1 MARLAGRGG
10 RGAARA
16 PARYDDRHAGEGT
29 AGGATIA
36 SGAMRSGALSST
48 PEVRRHALIA
58 SALSQNPTGKS
69 QHDFIML
76 DILLNSRA
84 HMSCIVPVHFNR
96 FA

>member
-1 MARLAGRGG
+1 MARLVGRGG

-36 SGAMRSGALSST
+36 LGAIRGHAK
-48 PEVRRHALIA
+48 RHALIA

-69 QHDFIML
+69 QHDFKML

-84 HMSCIVPVHFNR
+84 HMSCIVPMHFNR